1 MVDVFIVHYSAV
13 FHCQACRAMPNMS
26 SGSRH
31 IFGCIYIYIYMLVA
45 ANFVLQVAVV
55 VSVFILFICFVSDFW
70 DQMNLI
76 C

>member
-1 MVDVFIVHYSAV
+1 
-13 FHCQACRAMPNMS
+13 MPDMS
-26 SGSRH
+26 SGFRH
-31 IFGCIYIYIYMLVA
+31 IFGYIYIYIYVVA

-76 C
+76 R

>member
-1 MVDVFIVHYSAV
+1 
-13 FHCQACRAMPNMS
+13 MS
-26 SGSRH
+26 GH
-31 IFGCIYIYIYMLVA
+31 AEYVVWLQTYFWVVYIYIYMLVA